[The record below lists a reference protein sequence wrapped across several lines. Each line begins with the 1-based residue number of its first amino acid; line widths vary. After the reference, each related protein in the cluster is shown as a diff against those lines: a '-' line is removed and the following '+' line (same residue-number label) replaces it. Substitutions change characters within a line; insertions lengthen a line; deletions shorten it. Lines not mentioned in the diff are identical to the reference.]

1 MVMGQVRAMRA
12 LSGCG
17 IDRTSKPKRTS
28 VWQRLLWPAMRARQL
43 NAEER
48 ERLRRQRSEMR
59 IILERCKALGGRA
72 YPNEYLNGIHC

>member
-1 MVMGQVRAMRA
+1 
-12 LSGCG
+12 
-17 IDRTSKPKRTS
+17 
-28 VWQRLLWPAMRARQL
+28 MRARQL

-72 YPNEYLNGIHC
+72 YPSEYLNGTHC

>member
-1 MVMGQVRAMRA
+1 
-12 LSGCG
+12 
-17 IDRTSKPKRTS
+17 
-28 VWQRLLWPAMRARQL
+28 MRARQL

-59 IILERCKALGGRA
+59 IILERCKALGGRT